1 MGKKLDCDTPEY
13 HKLHSCKLS
22 KYKADEELEKRSQQ
36 AKVKC
41 KKCGMNGIDKKD
53 VCKPEKV

>member
-1 MGKKLDCDTPEY
+1 MAKKIDCDTPEY
-13 HKLHSCKLS
+13 HKLHSCKLR
-22 KYKADEELEKRSQQ
+22 KLKAEEELEKRKKK

-41 KKCGMNGIDKKD
+41 KKCGEKGIKKKD